1 MTLVAVVV
9 VAAITEPKEV
19 EMKIDKEEIKIVTLF
34 VESDQQMKLPAST

>member
-19 EMKIDKEEIKIVTLF
+19 EMKIDKRGDKNCNIICRN
-34 VESDQQMKLPAST
+34 